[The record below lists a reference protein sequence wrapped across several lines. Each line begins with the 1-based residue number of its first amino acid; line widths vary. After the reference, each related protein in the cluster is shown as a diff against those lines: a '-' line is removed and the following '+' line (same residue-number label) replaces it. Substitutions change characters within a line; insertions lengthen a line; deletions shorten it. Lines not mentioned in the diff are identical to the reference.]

1 MIRNRAKKR
10 AAIEA
15 LLTGDTLGR
24 AAEKA
29 GVHRNT
35 ITDWLREPDFMAEL
49 QAAEGEALGVLSRSL
64 VSLAEKATKTLE
76 EVLDGGETD
85 GARLR
90 AADIVLGR
98 LLQVRELVDL
108 EKRIEELERTI
119 NP

>member
-1 MIRNRAKKR
+1 MLKNRAKKR
-10 AAIEA
+10 KVIES
-15 LLTGDTLGR
+15 LLTGDTFGQ

-35 ITDWLREPDFMAEL
+35 ITEWMREPEFIAEL
-49 QAAEGEALGVLSRSL
+49 QTAESEAMAALSRSL
-64 VSLAEKATKTLE
+64 VTLAEKATRTLD
-76 EVLDGGETD
+76 EVLDGGESD

-108 EKRIEELERTI
+108 EKRITELERTVRT
-119 NP
+119 

>member
-1 MIRNRAKKR
+1 MLKNRAKKR
-10 AAIEA
+10 KAIEA

-35 ITDWLREPDFMAEL
+35 VTEWMREPEFIAEL
-49 QAAEGEALGVLSRSL
+49 QAAESEALGALSRSL
-64 VSLAEKATKTLE
+64 VSLAEKATRTLD

-108 EKRIEELERTI
+108 EKRIDELERTI
-119 NP
+119 KP